1 MLSKS
6 RRVLLYEKPSVFPVA
21 LFMSFVVVFGVA
33 SIIAYNSYIKTA
45 KNTIRSNEIKANLLA
60 KLILE
65 HQRAAI
71 GVLQSYASR
80 RLLVDSVK
88 RKNFERAVEHLAN
101 LAKNNPEMEW
111 PFISDPD
118 STIWVNFPVDR
129 SVMNKDLSQRDWYK
143 GVSREWKPY
152 VSSVYKMI
160 VGKQD
165 LAVAVS
171 TPIFDEKGKVI
182 GILSTAQ
189 TTAFFQKII
198 SEIGADLKTKISLID
213 QDGHIIYSNRFP
225 YKREVIGYPSFEFV
239 RKAMKEEKGG
249 VEIRDSSDG
258 DKTKYVSFEPIEGIG
273 WSVIVKIG
281 KKEVLRSELAYLIL
295 IGATSLLIYIVVA
308 LFLVYLRERYK
319 QLVGLKTL
327 TEELT
332 ITNERCRIEID
343 ERKRTEDALRETQKQ
358 LRFFSAQRLTA
369 QEQERKRIAGE
380 IHDGIGS
387 TLGAIKFKV
396 ENTTQEM
403 EQGAATSQSL
413 KDLIPMLQEA
423 IEESRRLQMDLRP
436 SILDDL
442 GISPALSWFC
452 RRFQTLYSG
461 IRIEQKIDIQENEIS
476 DTLKTSIYRIF
487 QEGLNNIA
495 KHSKGD
501 LVSLSLQKTD
511 TSIELIVEDNGQ
523 GFDVKEVLSTESY
536 KRGLGLSSMRE
547 RTELSGGSF
556 TIESIK
562 GKGTVI
568 RASWPIKQSSS

>member
-118 STIWVNFPVDR
+118 SPIWVNFPVDR

-273 WSVIVKIG
+273 WSVIVEIG

-332 ITNERCRIEID
+332 ITNKRCRIEID